1 MRIAMRSFAFDRAS
15 SSQQRSFDVDGRL
28 HVASAPISA
37 ASVDGY
43 LGSEIPGGDEIG
55 LNPSLT
61 YQLLRDPDELR
72 AAASTFN
79 GIPILSTHVPVSA
92 SDHQPSLVVGA
103 VGTDCTFE
111 DPYLIASLTVWS
123 QAAIDGI
130 EDGTCRGLSCGYRYT
145 PVMEPGTWRGIRYD
159 MRMSAL
165 VANHLSLVESGRVA
179 GARIAADARRAPRS
193 FLDQYPDAAR
203 IVNAY

>member
-1 MRIAMRSFAFDRAS
+1 MRGFAFDRAS

-43 LGSEIPGGDEIG
+43 LGAEIPDFESMH
-55 LNPSLT
+55 LDPSCI
-61 YQLLRDPDELR
+61 YQLFRDPDELR
-72 AAASTFN
+72 KAAGTFN

-103 VGTDCTFE
+103 VGTDCAFE
-111 DPYLIASLTVWS
+111 YPYLIASLTIWA
-123 QAAIDGI
+123 QAAIDSI
-130 EDGTCRGLSCGYRYT
+130 EDGTCDNLSCGYRYT
-145 PVMEPGTWRGIRYD
+145 PLMEPGTWRGIRYD

-165 VANHLSLVESGRVA
+165 VANHVSLVASGRVA
-179 GARIAADARRAPRS
+179 GAVIGDARRVPAS
-193 FLDQYPDAAR
+193 FVERFPESAR
-203 IVNAY
+203 IVVNSY